1 MKKKFAVFDIDG
13 TLFNWRLHM
22 EPADRWGYEKQLFD
36 TSSSERWKIVIEI
49 KNVIYKLE
57 PTNGVYVLA

>member
-1 MKKKFAVFDIDG
+1 MKKKFAVFDIDR

-22 EPADRWGYEKQLFD
+22 KPAYRWGYDKQLFG

>member
-1 MKKKFAVFDIDG
+1 MKKKFAVFDIAG
-13 TLFNWRLHM
+13 TLFNWSLFT
-22 EPADRWGYEKQLFD
+22 ELASLWGFDKQLFD
-36 TSSSERWKIVIEI
+36 TSSSEQWKIVIEI